1 MTPVLL
7 LAVSIGAFAQPTV
20 RTVAQ
25 PIPDQDRSL
34 QFHLLDDSRL
44 WIEGTTTVNAFSCDA
59 TTMSLSDAKA
69 SASEVRAKLD
79 VPVDDL
85 ECGRAKMNH
94 DLQEAM
100 KSDQFPGIQF
110 RLESTEV
117 LGEPSWQ
124 DGGFPVAATG
134 QLTVAGVQ
142 KRIQTEATAYS
153 LDDGT
158 YRVQGSLPIRMTD
171 YNVTPPRV
179 LRGLIRVRDDITVRF
194 DLRVAETATH

>member
-1 MTPVLL
+1 
-7 LAVSIGAFAQPTV
+7 
-20 RTVAQ
+20 
-25 PIPDQDRSL
+25 
-34 QFHLLDDSRL
+34 
-44 WIEGTTTVNAFSCDA
+44 
-59 TTMSLSDAKA
+59 
-69 SASEVRAKLD
+69 
-79 VPVDDL
+79 
-85 ECGRAKMNH
+85 MNH